1 MMCCESAELASKQA
15 VMGIFVLHNLL
26 ASFVMRYNLQDQ
38 TFEYVTLVSCCNMR
52 NNRRLQ
58 DAFTRLRMVSEMIE
72 KNFDNISKLALD
84 KGQADILKIKLKAAY
99 DDDDGAN
106 GPAANGASFLSEE
119 EALQE
124 VAKVTGELSGLER
137 VGGVCELHSCTMRC
151 QVCSEVFANDLLC
164 R

>member
-1 MMCCESAELASKQA
+1 
-15 VMGIFVLHNLL
+15 MGIFVLHNLL

-52 NNRRLQ
+52 NNRRLH
-58 DAFTRLRMVSEMIE
+58 DAFTRLHMVSEMIE
-72 KNFDNISKLALD
+72 TNFDNISKLALD
-84 KGQADILKIKLKAAY
+84 KGQADILKIKLKAAAEPIPLKRKY

-137 VGGVCELHSCTMRC
+137 VGGVRELHSCTMRC